1 MCIGHHKTDVP
12 IEQSDF
18 ARKFVLTRYAILVGA
33 ADLSKGLQ
41 KSLAEFKDFLT
52 SDAGGGWREEEI
64 MVCGPMDWQL
74 VQLLQSRLREYDFV
88 LVYQCR
94 FSRGESEADWSGKLR
109 CVTEGG
115 RGVFIGDVC
124 DEVVSMEELGY
135 ERVEAAR

>member
-12 IEQSDF
+12 IEQSNF

-33 ADLSKGLQ
+33 TELSDGMQ
-41 KSLAEFKDFLT
+41 KSLIGFKDFLT
-52 SDAGGGWREEEI
+52 SDAGGKWQESEI
-64 MVCGPMDWQL
+64 MICGPMDWQL

-88 LVYQCR
+88 LVYRCR

-115 RGVFIGDVC
+115 RGVFIGDTC
-124 DEVVSMEELGY
+124 DEIVSMKELGY
-135 ERVEAAR
+135 ERVEAER

>member
-1 MCIGHHKTDVP
+1 M
-12 IEQSDF
+12 
-18 ARKFVLTRYAILVGA
+18 TRYAILVGA
-33 ADLSKGLQ
+33 MDLSEGMQ

-52 SDAGGGWREEEI
+52 SDAGGGWRDEEI

-74 VQLLQSRLREYDFV
+74 VQFLQSRLREYDFV

-94 FSRGESEADWSGKLR
+94 FSHGEADSDWSGKLR
-109 CVTEGG
+109 SVTEGG

-135 ERVEAAR
+135 ERVEVAAESVRG

>member
-1 MCIGHHKTDVP
+1 M
-12 IEQSDF
+12 
-18 ARKFVLTRYAILVGA
+18 TRYAILVGA
-33 ADLSKGLQ
+33 ADLSEGLQ

-64 MVCGPMDWQL
+64 MICGPMDWPL

-94 FSRGESEADWSGKLR
+94 FSRDDADSDWSGKLR
-109 CVTEGG
+109 SVTEGG
-115 RGVFIGDVC
+115 RGVFIGDMC

>member
-1 MCIGHHKTDVP
+1 M
-12 IEQSDF
+12 
-18 ARKFVLTRYAILVGA
+18 TRYAILVGA
-33 ADLSKGLQ
+33 TALSEGLQ
-41 KSLAEFKDFLT
+41 KSLVEFKDFLT

-94 FSRGESEADWSGKLR
+94 FSSRETDSDWSGKLR
-109 CVTEGG
+109 GVTEGG

-124 DEVVSMEELGY
+124 DEVVGMEELGY
-135 ERVEAAR
+135 ERVELGDAL